1 MFWNNSEQ
9 EEHNYWISYTDLVM
23 GLLMAF
29 IVVSM
34 VLFSRDSEKAALDGK
49 YSELVTAFKEKF
61 KDNEGIEVTDDA
73 TIRFVLNRTKAK
85 ELFTS
90 GDYHPT
96 DYTNKLLEEFIPAY
110 FDEILDIYQPRQD
123 SFEIKE
129 LRIEGHTDSEG
140 TYYNNLHFSSG
151 RAVKIQ
157 SLILQDQYFQ
167 TYPKKFQEFVQQNS
181 IACGYSFSRLL
192 DADGNLVSK
201 SEKEED
207 RDRSRRVEFRVI
219 LEYIKR

>member
-73 TIRFVLNRTKAK
+73 TIPRTKRRRYS
-85 ELFTS
+85 TS
-90 GDYHPT
+90 VRTERKLGSSFDYPSQRKT
-96 DYTNKLLEEFIPAY
+96 PETIN
-110 FDEILDIYQPRQD
+110 RQ
-123 SFEIKE
+123 
-129 LRIEGHTDSEG
+129 
-140 TYYNNLHFSSG
+140 
-151 RAVKIQ
+151 
-157 SLILQDQYFQ
+157 
-167 TYPKKFQEFVQQNS
+167 
-181 IACGYSFSRLL
+181 
-192 DADGNLVSK
+192 
-201 SEKEED
+201 
-207 RDRSRRVEFRVI
+207 
-219 LEYIKR
+219 